1 MAKHPRIPA
10 VLALTLTALTLGACG
25 HNPGGFG
32 PTAQLSEKEC
42 MARVMYFESNRSS
55 DDGMLAVGTVVMNR
69 VQSPKYPKSVCGVV
83 GQQSQFAE
91 GALTKHVNKRHS
103 SWARAERAA
112 DAVLAGERHAG
123 VGAAMFFHTAGYT
136 FPYRNMKYVTLAGGN
151 IFYDKRY
158 PQPGAPAWPSANSFA
173 RNFGKPAQETNPVM
187 VAEAEPVRAT
197 RPEPIVLAAARPAPA
212 RRFEAED
219 EEEALPAPARKHQPV
234 VLASARFTPAKPEP
248 VVLAAKSP
256 PRQPQSVVVASAA
269 PGKRPTTF
277 NPAQIASV
285 LAKAPAEKSRSA
297 QVAGL
302 NPAAKPKPI
311 VLAMAETK
319 GRSNSVSIADLIQRD
334 VRKR

>member
-1 MAKHPRIPA
+1 MSREHSSRGAGQFASGVCVPGVAYGVSGLAKYPRIPA
-10 VLALTLTALTLGACG
+10 VLALVLTALTLGACG
-25 HNPGGFG
+25 HNPGGFSS
-32 PTAQLSEKEC
+32 TSQLSDREC

-69 VQSPKYPKSVCGVV
+69 LQSPKYPKSVCRVV
-83 GQQSQFAE
+83 GQQNQFAQ
-91 GALTKHVNKRHS
+91 GALTNHVNKRHS

-123 VGAAMFFHTAGYT
+123 VGGAMFFHTAGYS

-173 RNFGKPAQETNPVM
+173 RNFGTPAERSEPVM
-187 VAEAEPVRAT
+187 VADATPARAPRAEPVVAR
-197 RPEPIVLAAARPAPA
+197 RPAP
-212 RRFEAED
+212 
-219 EEEALPAPARKHQPV
+219 Q
-234 VLASARFTPAKPEP
+234 PEP
-248 VVLAAKSP
+248 VVLATRAPAKP
-256 PRQPQSVVVASAA
+256 TQPVQTASAA
-269 PGKRPTTF
+269 PGKRPATF

-285 LAKAPAEKSRSA
+285 LAKSSHEKSRPT

-302 NPAAKPKPI
+302 KQGAAAKPIK
-311 VLAMAETK
+311 LAMLETRP
-319 GRSNSVSIADLIQRD
+319 RSGSVSITDLIERD